1 MIRAWGIGYGVSGMA
16 GDCTAC
22 MPYTPYPIPDTLFSM
37 PRDAELLL
45 DELAEL
51 AERLDMTV
59 RRLPQ
64 GGEGG
69 GLAQIRGKW
78 TLFIDTQAAPS
89 DQLDRLTDQMSQLPQ
104 VRNQYVSP
112 ALRELL
118 GE

>member
-1 MIRAWGIGYGVSGMA
+1 MSR
-16 GDCTAC
+16 
-22 MPYTPYPIPDTLFSM
+22 
-37 PRDAELLL
+37 RDAELLL
-45 DELAEL
+45 DELVEL

-59 RRLPQ
+59 RRLPL

-69 GLAQIRGKW
+69 GLAQVRGRW
-78 TLFIDTQAAPS
+78 VLFIDAQAPPA
-89 DQLDRLTDQMSQLPQ
+89 DQLDRLTEQMSQHDG